1 MRHLP
6 MKQPTGRAILAADL
20 GITPETITYT
30 GKPELENIK
39 GLFWYDEDTGNEDD
53 RLLIFDFEWKNGVP
67 EQAIFEEL
75 MKNAGS
81 ALDNWISERL

>member
-1 MRHLP
+1 MNLE
-6 MKQPTGRAILAADL
+6 QWE
-20 GITPETITYT
+20 ITPETITHT
-30 GKPELENIK
+30 GKPAFKASWLSGEPSELENIK

>member
-1 MRHLP
+1 MNLE
-6 MKQPTGRAILAADL
+6 QWE
-20 GITPETITYT
+20 ITPETITHT
-30 GKPELENIK
+30 GKPAFKASWLSGEPPELENIK